1 MENNIQHFKGANW
14 VTLSGSFTPDELR
27 EIAKETESKFK
38 EFKELQDGNTK

>member
-27 EIAKETESKFK
+27 EIADKVEEKFK
-38 EFKELQDGNTK
+38 EFKDDKE